1 MINFLTMVA
10 DCVLNVLKNEM
21 KEKDFYNM
29 HIYITMFLEKCMAF
43 SFRTL

>member
-1 MINFLTMVA
+1 MINFSTMVA

-29 HIYITMFLEKCMAF
+29 HIYITMFLEKMYGF
-43 SFRTL
+43 LF